1 MKTSAYICTVP
12 RQGYTLSSVYNGAI
26 FMHWCDLY
34 RPLVVPCRHIV
45 FSTLCILWREF
56 GEADGLSYILTN
68 FIRQCQRVMEF
79 AGARSTVPHKQRP
92 PATRAENTVLTSPR
106 SSSKKTRK
114 TRPTTTSCRV
124 ACSKI
129 FARIPKRWNSVSL
142 MHIRESLSVSLL
154 SDFHSFMSNRRWGI
168 SLPAL
173 TTICHG

>member
-1 MKTSAYICTVP
+1 MTTSAYICTANVP
-12 RQGYTLSSVYNGAI
+12 RNTTSECIFYVLIRSIYSRRFPLRTLLVGCRD
-26 FMHWCDLY
+26 FCKLG
-34 RPLVVPCRHIV
+34 RPAASLIHI
-45 FSTLCILWREF
+45 T
-56 GEADGLSYILTN
+56 TN
-68 FIRQCQRVMEF
+68 SFQQCKSPNEF
-79 AGARSTVPHKQRP
+79 AGARSTVTHKQRP
-92 PATRAENTVLTSPR
+92 PAKRAENTVLTSPR
-106 SSSKKTRK
+106 SSSKRMRK

-129 FARIPKRWNSVSL
+129 LGRILKRWNSVSL